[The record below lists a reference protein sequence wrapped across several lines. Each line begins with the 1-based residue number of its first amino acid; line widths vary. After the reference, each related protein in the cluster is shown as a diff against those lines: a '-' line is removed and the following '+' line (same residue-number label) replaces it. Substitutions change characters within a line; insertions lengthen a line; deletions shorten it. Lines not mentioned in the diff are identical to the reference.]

1 MNQEIKVRLHVA
13 AFAIGIAAVASGVA
27 AGEASAQSIAPPAG
41 ERDSRAERSATA
53 AEVPWFERFT
63 FSPGSPGNPGL
74 DLKTAPGRAP
84 AWATPNPRDGG
95 GVATAGWGMTLNV
108 GEAER
113 LEGVLAPDPRKETAL
128 GAYFRF
134 SPRLTVGGRVSL
146 AEPKTPQSDGRG
158 DRDEPRAGVKLE
170 SAFRF

>member
-1 MNQEIKVRLHVA
+1 MTVRLHVA
-13 AFAIGIAAVASGVA
+13 AVAMSIAAAASGVA
-27 AGEASAQSIAPPAG
+27 AGEASAQTASPLTG
-41 ERDSRAERSATA
+41 ERDSRAERSAAA

-63 FSPGSPGNPGL
+63 FSPGSPGNPGF

-84 AWATPNPRDGG
+84 AWATPNPRDAGTTPG
-95 GVATAGWGMTLNV
+95 ATWGMTLNV

-113 LEGVLAPDPRKETAL
+113 VEGVLAPDPRKETAL

-146 AEPKTPQSDGRG
+146 AEPKASNSDALGQ
-158 DRDEPRAGVKLE
+158 RDEPRAGVKLE